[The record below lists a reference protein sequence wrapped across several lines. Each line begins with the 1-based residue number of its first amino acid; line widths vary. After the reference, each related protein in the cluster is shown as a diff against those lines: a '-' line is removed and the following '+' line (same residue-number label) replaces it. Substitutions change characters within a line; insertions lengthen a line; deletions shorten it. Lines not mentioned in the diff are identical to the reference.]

1 MTRTARR
8 YVLVPAVML
17 VLITV
22 VSRGST
28 CAATHT
34 HSGSQAPVVRSG
46 FYEIES
52 FGGSSLSDDAAIY
65 AGRIQGTGA
74 VYAPPNPAS
83 TEPELVIRAQP
94 VDNAPVVAYVDFW
107 ISDSGGDDGRGGS
120 VFAADESGLIGEL
133 ERVSHDDYGLVADRV
148 RGRWIRVIYGYTPA
162 GHARAG
168 WVRLMTG
175 RVAYI
180 SYEEQIR
187 TKPVWFEDP
196 AGVELFERQGG
207 KLLPFRIPSHTTVAE
222 RHLLPGGSRHQ
233 AGLDTGSHNSTSPRC
248 LRRRCGHTG
257 ETLSRRVGAPS
268 GFEGPVPD
276 CVRGGGLLRRNR
288 SKPPVAGSR
297 RSLPILCPAPPLPP
311 PPYFSVAGI
320 AQANVQQG
328 LEQTFPDTCK
338 VRRHHGPAI
347 HCRDALPTC
356 DLLRCPSHRLL
367 V

>member
-1 MTRTARR
+1 
-8 YVLVPAVML
+8 ML

-22 VSRGST
+22 VRRGST
-28 CAATHT
+28 GAATHT
-34 HSGSQAPVVRSG
+34 HSGSQAPVVQSG

-107 ISDSGGDDGRGGS
+107 ISDSGGDDGRGGL

-133 ERVSHDDYGLVADRV
+133 ERVSQDDYGLVADRV

-162 GHARAG
+162 GQARAG
-168 WVRLMTG
+168 WVRLVTG

-196 AGVELFERQGG
+196 AGVELFERPGG
-207 KLLPFRIPSHTTVAE
+207 KLLPFRIPSHTTAAE
-222 RHLLPGGSRHQ
+222 RTYCLEV
-233 AGLDTGSHNSTSPRC
+233 LDIRQGWIQVRITVPAR
-248 LRRRCGHTG
+248 
-257 ETLSRRVGAPS
+257 GACDAHADT
-268 GFEGPVPD
+268 PVK
-276 CVRGGGLLRRNR
+276 R
-288 SKPPVAGSR
+288 SVVAW
-297 RSLPILCPAPPLPP
+297 
-311 PPYFSVAGI
+311 
-320 AQANVQQG
+320 
-328 LEQTFPDTCK
+328 
-338 VRRHHGPAI
+338 VRRLDSKGRFQIAYAAAG
-347 HCRDALPTC
+347 C
-356 DLLRCPSHRLL
+356 
-367 V
+367 